1 MACVMT
7 QVSRPMLMAL
17 AATLLLAA
25 SWFTV
30 LRPKPAQTSASIPTP
45 AASSSASSGPT
56 APGVRGLTR
65 AIKDAKS
72 VAAGKPTPN
81 PLPSATT
88 GPPAA
93 TKAAPAPATAAPAA
107 VKATPVAP
115 AAVVKHKAPKHQTA
129 KHPAPALTRLTLLL
143 FAGSGADDAVARS
156 VVRSL
161 RGPRV
166 RTIVAPIGA
175 VAHYRSLIGDLQIT
189 DSPTILV
196 IGGDHQAR
204 QIIGLP
210 DRRQVQQ
217 ALAAAQ
223 RK

>member
-1 MACVMT
+1 MAWVMT
-7 QVSRPMLMAL
+7 QVSRPMLIAL

-30 LRPKPAQTSASIPTP
+30 LRPKPAQTSASTPTP
-45 AASSSASSGPT
+45 AASPSASSGPT

-65 AIKDAKS
+65 AINDAKS

-88 GPPAA
+88 GGVPAA
-93 TKAAPAPATAAPAA
+93 TKPAPATAAPAA

-115 AAVVKHKAPKHQTA
+115 AAVVKHKAPSHKAA

-175 VAHYRSLIGDLQIT
+175 VARYRSLIGDLQIT

-196 IGGDHQAR
+196 IGADHQAR
-204 QIIGLP
+204 QIVGLP

-217 ALAAAQ
+217 VLAAAQ